1 MAEKK
6 KKQNLESLKKDYK
19 KIQKKYNLPD
29 FRKLNEDFYIEKIS
43 ETETDY
49 LVREVRKFMSEKFSH
64 YLRLVEAILNPT
76 NVPMFVFSIVKI
88 ITKEEKDKLVEVYK
102 KLSKIEVELL
112 EIDLYFSEKKE
123 ADFINQSY
131 KIWLEIKGDM
141 QMVVEVIKKNW
152 DNKSESI
159 GKGYFG

>member
-6 KKQNLESLKKDYK
+6 KEHNLDTLKKDYK
-19 KIQKKYNLPD
+19 KIQKKHNLPD
-29 FRKLNEDFYIEKIS
+29 FERLNEDFYIEKIS

-49 LVREVRKFMSEKFSH
+49 LVREIRKYMSEKFSH

-76 NVPMFVFSIVKI
+76 NVPLFVFSIVRI
-88 ITKEEKDKLVEVYK
+88 ITKEEREKLVDIYK

-112 EIDLYFSEKKE
+112 EIDLKFSEEKE
-123 ADFINQSY
+123 ADFVNNSY
-131 KIWLEIKGDM
+131 KIWLEIKKDM
-141 QMVVEVIKKNW
+141 LSVVDVIKKNW

-159 GKGYFG
+159 SKGYFG